1 MCFEFILLS
10 DFKEDVLV
18 VLDDEYPEKYRKKEC
33 TSRDIHPPHPV
44 QVQVQEEGV
53 YTQ

>member
-1 MCFEFILLS
+1 MTAV
-10 DFKEDVLV
+10 DV
-18 VLDDEYPEKYRKKEC
+18 DDEYPEKYRKKEC